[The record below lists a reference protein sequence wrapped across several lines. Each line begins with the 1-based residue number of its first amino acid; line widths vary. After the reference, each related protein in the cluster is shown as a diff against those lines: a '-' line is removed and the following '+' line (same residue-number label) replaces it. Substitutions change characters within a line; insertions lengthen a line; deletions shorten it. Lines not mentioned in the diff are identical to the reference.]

1 MIGIVPQSATLFSG
15 TIKENLLWG
24 NSSASDEDLRTA
36 IKISQA
42 KEFIDKLPDGL
53 ETKIEAGG
61 KNVSGGQR
69 QRLTIARALVR
80 KPEILIL
87 DDSASALDFA
97 TDAKLRRDIKKM
109 HATSIIVSQRVSASM
124 NSDKILVLD
133 HGKLAAMGT
142 HDELLQ
148 TCTLYQEIV
157 KSQMEGENN
166 KK

>member
-1 MIGIVPQSATLFSG
+1 M
-15 TIKENLLWG
+15 
-24 NSSASDEDLRTA
+24 
-36 IKISQA
+36 KIS
-42 KEFIDKLPDGL
+42 
-53 ETKIEAGG
+53 
-61 KNVSGGQR
+61 
-69 QRLTIARALVR
+69 
-80 KPEILIL
+80 IL

-109 HATSIIVSQRVSASM
+109 HATSIIVSQRVSAIM

-166 KK
+166 EK